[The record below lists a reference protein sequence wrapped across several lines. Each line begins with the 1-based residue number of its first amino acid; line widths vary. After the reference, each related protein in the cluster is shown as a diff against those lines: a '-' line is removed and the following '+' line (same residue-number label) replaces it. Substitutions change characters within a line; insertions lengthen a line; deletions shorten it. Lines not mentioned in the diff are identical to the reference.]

1 MKPVQYAA
9 AEQQPKKKLR
19 YVELSLFD
27 LINKN
32 KTL

>member
-1 MKPVQYAA
+1 MKPALQ
-9 AEQQPKKKLR
+9 QPQPKKKLR